1 MLPALKAFR
10 GWINDVMVLLIT
22 TEIYLILSKHN
33 FSTLVAKFGG
43 KQMGEIISTNMIQL
57 QIRASS
63 VSDISLEPKDCGV

>member
-1 MLPALKAFR
+1 MLPVLKAFR

-22 TEIYLILSKHN
+22 TEKHN

-43 KQMGEIISTNMIQL
+43 EQMGKIISTNMIQL
-57 QIRASS
+57 QIRASL

>member
-43 KQMGEIISTNMIQL
+43 EQMGKIISTNMIQL
-57 QIRASS
+57 QIRASL